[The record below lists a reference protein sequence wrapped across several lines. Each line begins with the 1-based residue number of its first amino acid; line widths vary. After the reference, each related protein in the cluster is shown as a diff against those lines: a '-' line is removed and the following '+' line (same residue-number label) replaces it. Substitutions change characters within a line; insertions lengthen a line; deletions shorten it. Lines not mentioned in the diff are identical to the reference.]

1 MTRIVS
7 PLHLAQGA
15 AAATPRFDVYTT
27 IHKALRQFMADTLAR
42 AGRLDAD
49 DDREREMVLDQ
60 VEALLLQMRSHL
72 QHENH
77 FVHAAIEAR
86 RPGGS
91 RTTAADHVG
100 HLESMR
106 NLEDEAQ
113 ALRHARPAQRGALAL
128 RLYRHLGVFVGENLE
143 HMHVEEIENH
153 ASLWELYTDDEL
165 MDMHARLLASIG
177 PDEMATTARWM
188 AASLNPQE
196 LATLF
201 TEARRNAPPEAFSA
215 LLDIAR
221 AQLDDSRWAKLAR
234 ALGEPPVPG
243 LVTV

>member
-7 PLHLAQGA
+7 PLQLVQAS

-42 AGRLDAD
+42 VGRLDAH
-49 DDREREMVLDQ
+49 DDREREAVLDQ

-72 QHENH
+72 QHENEH
-77 FVHAAIEAR
+77 VHAAIEAR

-113 ALRHARPAQRGALAL
+113 ALRHARAEQRPVLAL
-128 RLYRHLGVFVGENLE
+128 RLYRHLSVFVGENLE
-143 HMHVEEIENH
+143 HMHIEEIENH
-153 ASLWELYTDDEL
+153 ASLWALYSDEEL
-165 MDMHARLLASIG
+165 MAMHARLMATIG
-177 PDEMATTARWM
+177 PEEMALTARWM
-188 AASLNPQE
+188 AAALNPQE
-196 LATLF
+196 LAALF
-201 TEARRNAPPEAFSA
+201 GEVRQNAPAEAFAA

-221 AQLDDSRWAKLAR
+221 SQLDQNRWATLAR
-234 ALGEPPVPG
+234 ALGLPPVPG
-243 LVTV
+243 LVTA